1 MRLSGDTIIGRS
13 EGCENMELCGYELR
27 FELWETEGI
36 FKNKNF
42 GRLSQRR
49 YSPKYTN
56 IGVQTQGRGIDVK
69 PKREAWVRKTEIRNL
84 N

>member
-49 YSPKYTN
+49 YSPKYTKYWSPDAGEGN
-56 IGVQTQGRGIDVK
+56 CVK

>member
-42 GRLSQRR
+42 GRLSQDIPQNIQILESRR
-49 YSPKYTN
+49 
-56 IGVQTQGRGIDVK
+56 RGGELCK
-69 PKREAWVRKTEIRNL
+69 AKKRSMGEENRDQKLKLR
-84 N
+84 